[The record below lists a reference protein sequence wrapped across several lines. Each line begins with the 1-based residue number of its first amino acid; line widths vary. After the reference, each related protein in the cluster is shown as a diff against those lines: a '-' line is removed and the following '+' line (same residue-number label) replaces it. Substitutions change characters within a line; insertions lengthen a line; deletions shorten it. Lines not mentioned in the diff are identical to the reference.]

1 MRPSCPHHEI
11 RVPRRRFRSLLEEFE
26 VSFYVKVDIQ
36 GNDFLCAE
44 DLDL

>member
-11 RVPRRRFRSLLEEFE
+11 RVPRRGLRSLLEEFE

-36 GNDFLCAE
+36 GNGFLCVE
-44 DLDL
+44 DPDP